1 MIMRT
6 MKKTPGLMVPFVL
19 VTLAGCFS
27 LSRQSPTLERYVL
40 GGTPT
45 TESAASSRYPGGLT
59 VGLRRLDLAAY
70 LATPSIVVRRGA
82 QQIVTSE
89 FHRWGE
95 DPAAGIARAVARYLA
110 AGAPVQA
117 VDIAPWPVRSRYDF
131 LIQLH
136 VSRFEGAAP
145 EGATASE
152 GKAHVAVTWEIIRQ
166 EDGTVLARG
175 AIDHREPGWKVGD
188 YAGLVTLLDRGLNA
202 LALDLATCLG
212 SLAPV
217 AQRATG
223 SVEAIPRPPAAA
235 CAPRSKP

>member
-1 MIMRT
+1 MRT
-6 MKKTPGLMVPFVL
+6 MKKTVPLMVPLVL
-19 VTLAGCFS
+19 ATLAGCFS
-27 LSRQSPTLERYVL
+27 LGRKSPMLEQYVL
-40 GGTPT
+40 GATPT
-45 TESAASSRYPGGLT
+45 ADSAASSRSAAGLT

-70 LATPSIVVRRGA
+70 LATPAIVVRRGA

-110 AGAPVQA
+110 AGAAVQA

-136 VSRFEGAAP
+136 VSRFEGVAP
-145 EGATASE
+145 EGASVGE
-152 GKAHVAVTWEIIRQ
+152 GEAHVAVTWEIIRQ
-166 EDGTVLARG
+166 EDGMVVERG
-175 AIDHREPGWKVGD
+175 ASDHRERGWTVGD

-202 LALDLATCLG
+202 LAHDLATCLG

-223 SVEAIPRPPAAA
+223 SVEAIPRPPTAA
-235 CAPRSKP
+235 CAPRSNP